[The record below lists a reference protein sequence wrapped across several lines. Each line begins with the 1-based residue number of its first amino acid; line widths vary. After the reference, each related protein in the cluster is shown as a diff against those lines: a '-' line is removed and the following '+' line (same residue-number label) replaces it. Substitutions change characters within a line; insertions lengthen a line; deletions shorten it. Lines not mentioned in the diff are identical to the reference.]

1 MILTYIMFAVA
12 LSLSAVAA
20 YYSIVGLAA
29 IFSAATIP
37 IIIMGSMLEAA
48 KLTTTL
54 WLHEYWSR
62 SRWIMKLYLV
72 PAVVALMFL
81 TSMGIFGF
89 LSKAHLD
96 QAVPT
101 GDVAAQVSLIDEKIR
116 IQREYIQTERDN
128 IAAARNTLSQLD
140 AQVNER
146 LSRGTTE
153 NSAERSV
160 QIRGQQRTERRAVQ
174 RDIDES
180 QKRIEA
186 INAEIARLNEQR
198 APIAADLRKVEAEV
212 GPIKYI
218 AALIYGD
225 NPDSNLLERAV
236 RWVTILLVAV
246 FDPLAIMMLLAAT
259 ESLKWH
265 RQSRMAPVP
274 ETVVAEPEPEPAPE
288 PEVAPLEP
296 DRPTVPA
303 VFYIN
308 DDLIRPLADPPAESA
323 AQTEPE
329 SQTARPAVVEA
340 VPTDHTRDVEDDE
353 DAMGTHPV
361 IKQVKALWKADH
373 PKATLKEQRRLVEE
387 GKIAGLPWM
396 EYLDDPRI
404 RRDVTFGNYF
414 PTQALKGDMFLATN
428 GMPTQLFKFNGD
440 RWIQVD
446 KNQTDS
452 YTYNPAYIDF
462 LIERLSSGQYDP
474 DLLTESEKSKIEAK
488 LRPEGK

>member
-1 MILTYIMFAVA
+1 MLLTYIMFLVA

-48 KLTTTL
+48 KLSVTV
-54 WLHEYWSR
+54 WLHEYWDQCR
-62 SRWIMKLYLV
+62 LAMKGYLV

-101 GDVAAQVSLIDEKIR
+101 GEVATQVAMLDEKIK
-116 IQREYIQTERDN
+116 IQREYLQTERDN
-128 IAAARNTLSQLD
+128 ITAARTTLSQLD
-140 AQVNER
+140 SQVNER

-153 NSAERSV
+153 ASAERSV
-160 QIRGQQRTERRAVQ
+160 QIRAQQQRERRALQ
-174 RDIDES
+174 NDISDA
-180 QKRIEA
+180 QKRIET

-225 NPDSNLLERAV
+225 NPDANLLERAV

-259 ESLKWH
+259 ESLKWE
-265 RQSRMAPVP
+265 RQRRQQLAPTHVLPDSEP
-274 ETVVAEPEPEPAPE
+274 EPIVEPEPPAEPEPPPQDAQP
-288 PEVAPLEP
+288 PGPSML
-296 DRPTVPA
+296 
-303 VFYIN
+303 YIN
-308 DDLIRPLADPPAESA
+308 DDIIR
-323 AQTEPE
+323 EP
-329 SQTARPAVVEA
+329 QPKKPEA
-340 VPTDHTRDVEDDE
+340 VTAVPSDSTRDLEDDE

-361 IKQVKALWKADH
+361 IKQVKALWKAEH

-387 GKIAGLPWM
+387 GKIPSLPWM
-396 EYLDDPRI
+396 DYLEDPRVK
-404 RRDVTFGNYF
+404 RDVAFGNLF
-414 PTQALKGDMFLATN
+414 PSQALKGDMFMATN

-440 RWIQVD
+440 RWIPVD

-462 LIERLSSGQYDP
+462 LIEKLSSGQYDA
-474 DLLTESEKSKIEAK
+474 DLLTDSERERIEAK
-488 LRPEGK
+488 LRREDK

>member
-1 MILTYIMFAVA
+1 MLLTYIMFLVA

-48 KLTTTL
+48 KLSVTV
-54 WLHEYWSR
+54 WLHEYWDQCR
-62 SRWIMKLYLV
+62 LAMKGYLV

-101 GDVAAQVSLIDEKIR
+101 GEVATQVAMLDEKIK
-116 IQREYIQTERDN
+116 IQREYLQTERDN
-128 IAAARNTLSQLD
+128 ITAARTTLSQLD
-140 AQVNER
+140 SQVNER

-153 NSAERSV
+153 ASAERSV
-160 QIRGQQRTERRAVQ
+160 QIRAQQQRERRALQ
-174 RDIDES
+174 NDISDA
-180 QKRIEA
+180 QKRIET

-225 NPDSNLLERAV
+225 NPDANLLERAV

-259 ESLKWH
+259 ESLKWE
-265 RQSRMAPVP
+265 RQRRQQLAPTHVLPDP
-274 ETVVAEPEPEPAPE
+274 EPEPITEPEPLTEPEPEPPPQDAQP
-288 PEVAPLEP
+288 PGPSML
-296 DRPTVPA
+296 
-303 VFYIN
+303 YIN
-308 DDLIRPLADPPAESA
+308 DDIIR
-323 AQTEPE
+323 EPQPKKPE
-329 SQTARPAVVEA
+329 VVTA
-340 VPTDHTRDVEDDE
+340 VPSDSTRDLEDDE

-361 IKQVKALWKADH
+361 IKQVKALWKAEH

-387 GKIAGLPWM
+387 GKIPSLPWM
-396 EYLDDPRI
+396 DYLEDPRVK
-404 RRDVTFGNYF
+404 RDVAFGNLF
-414 PTQALKGDMFLATN
+414 PSQALKGDMFMATN

-440 RWIQVD
+440 RWIPVD

-462 LIERLSSGQYDP
+462 LIEKLSSGQYDA
-474 DLLTESEKSKIEAK
+474 DLLTDSERERIEAK
-488 LRPEGK
+488 LRREDK

>member
-1 MILTYIMFAVA
+1 MLLTYIMFLVA

-48 KLTTTL
+48 KLSVTV
-54 WLHEYWSR
+54 WLHEYWDQCR
-62 SRWIMKLYLV
+62 LAMKGYLV

-101 GDVAAQVSLIDEKIR
+101 GEVATQVAMLDEKIK
-116 IQREYIQTERDN
+116 IQREYLQTERDN
-128 IAAARNTLSQLD
+128 ITAARTTLSQLD
-140 AQVNER
+140 SQVNER

-153 NSAERSV
+153 ASAERSV
-160 QIRGQQRTERRAVQ
+160 QIRAQQQRERRALQ
-174 RDIDES
+174 NDISDA
-180 QKRIEA
+180 QKRIET

-225 NPDSNLLERAV
+225 NPDANLLERAV

-259 ESLKWH
+259 ESLKWE
-265 RQSRMAPVP
+265 RQRRQQLAPTHVLP
-274 ETVVAEPEPEPAPE
+274 DSEPEPIVEPE
-288 PEVAPLEP
+288 PPPQDAQPPGPSML
-296 DRPTVPA
+296 
-303 VFYIN
+303 YIN
-308 DDLIRPLADPPAESA
+308 DDIIR
-323 AQTEPE
+323 EPQPKKPE
-329 SQTARPAVVEA
+329 VVTA
-340 VPTDHTRDVEDDE
+340 VPSDSTRDLEDDE

-361 IKQVKALWKADH
+361 IKQVKALWKAEH

-387 GKIAGLPWM
+387 GKIPSLPWM
-396 EYLDDPRI
+396 DYLEDPRVK
-404 RRDVTFGNYF
+404 RDVAFGNLF
-414 PTQALKGDMFLATN
+414 PSQALKGDMFMATN

-440 RWIQVD
+440 RWIPVD

-462 LIERLSSGQYDP
+462 LIEKLSSGQYDA
-474 DLLTESEKSKIEAK
+474 DLLTDSERERIEAK
-488 LRPEGK
+488 LRREDK

>member
-1 MILTYIMFAVA
+1 MLLTYIMFLVA

-48 KLTTTL
+48 KLSVTV
-54 WLHEYWSR
+54 WLHEYWDQCR
-62 SRWIMKLYLV
+62 LAMKGYLV

-101 GDVAAQVSLIDEKIR
+101 GEVATQVAMLDEKIK
-116 IQREYIQTERDN
+116 IQREYLQTERDN
-128 IAAARNTLSQLD
+128 ITAARTTLSQLD
-140 AQVNER
+140 SQVNER

-153 NSAERSV
+153 ASAERSV
-160 QIRGQQRTERRAVQ
+160 QIRAQQQRERRALQ
-174 RDIDES
+174 NDISDA
-180 QKRIEA
+180 QKRIET

-225 NPDSNLLERAV
+225 NPDANLLERAV

-259 ESLKWH
+259 ESLKWE
-265 RQSRMAPVP
+265 RQRRQQLAPTHVLP
-274 ETVVAEPEPEPAPE
+274 DSEPEPIVEPE
-288 PEVAPLEP
+288 PPADPEP
-296 DRPTVPA
+296 PPQDAQPPGPNML
-303 VFYIN
+303 YIN
-308 DDLIRPLADPPAESA
+308 DDIIR
-323 AQTEPE
+323 EPQPKKPE
-329 SQTARPAVVEA
+329 VVTA
-340 VPTDHTRDVEDDE
+340 VPSDSTRDLEDDE

-361 IKQVKALWKADH
+361 IKQVKALWKAEH

-387 GKIAGLPWM
+387 GKIPSLPWM
-396 EYLDDPRI
+396 DYLEDPRVK
-404 RRDVTFGNYF
+404 RDVAFGNLF
-414 PTQALKGDMFLATN
+414 PSQALKGDMFMATN

-440 RWIQVD
+440 RWIPVD

-462 LIERLSSGQYDP
+462 LIEKLSSGQYDA
-474 DLLTESEKSKIEAK
+474 DLLTDSERERIEAK
-488 LRPEGK
+488 LRREDK

>member
-1 MILTYIMFAVA
+1 MLLTYIMFIVA
-12 LSLSAVAA
+12 LSLSVVAA

-29 IFSAATIP
+29 IFSAAVIP

-48 KLTTTL
+48 KLSTTL
-54 WLHEYWSR
+54 WLHEYWDR
-62 SRWIMKLYLV
+62 CRWIMKLYLV
-72 PAVVALMFL
+72 PAVIALMFL

-128 IAAARNTLSQLD
+128 ITAARNTLSQLD

-153 NSAERSV
+153 TSAERSV
-160 QIRGQQRTERRAVQ
+160 QIRAQQQRERRAVQ
-174 RDIDES
+174 RDIEES
-180 QKRIEA
+180 QKRIET
-186 INAEIARLNEQR
+186 INGEIARLNEQR

-225 NPDSNLLERAV
+225 NPDANLLERAV

-259 ESLKWH
+259 ESLKWE
-265 RQSRMAPVP
+265 RQRRATVVDSPQPDPVP
-274 ETVVAEPEPEPAPE
+274 DPLPEPTEPPPQSPSVLFINDDIIKAPDTVINDPIEPAETKDPEPAH
-288 PEVAPLEP
+288 P
-296 DRPTVPA
+296 D
-303 VFYIN
+303 
-308 DDLIRPLADPPAESA
+308 
-323 AQTEPE
+323 
-329 SQTARPAVVEA
+329 VVEV
-340 VPTDHTRDVEDDE
+340 VPSDTTRDVEDDE

-396 EYLDDPRI
+396 DYLDDPRVK
-404 RRDVTFGNYF
+404 RDMTFGNLF
-414 PTQALKGDMFLATN
+414 PSQALKGDMFMATN

-474 DLLTESEKSKIEAK
+474 DLLTESEKARIETK
-488 LRPEGK
+488 LRPEDK

>member
-1 MILTYIMFAVA
+1 MILTYIMFVVA

-48 KLTTTL
+48 KLSTTL

-62 SRWIMKLYLV
+62 CRWIMKLYLV
-72 PAVVALMFL
+72 PAVIALMFL

-128 IAAARNTLSQLD
+128 ITAARNTLSQLD

-153 NSAERSV
+153 SSAERSV
-160 QIRGQQRTERRAVQ
+160 QIRAQQRTERRAVQ

-265 RQSRMAPVP
+265 RESKTAAVTPVP
-274 ETVVAEPEPEPAPE
+274 DSPAEPPQPETPPA
-288 PEVAPLEP
+288 EP
-296 DRPTVPA
+296 DLPNVPA
-303 VFYIN
+303 VLYIN
-308 DDLIRPLADPPAESA
+308 DDLIKPLAEPPPDL
-323 AQTEPE
+323 TPEPE
-329 SQTARPAVVEA
+329 MPSQADKPAVVVA
-340 VPTDHTRDVEDDE
+340 VPTDTTRDMEDDE

-396 EYLDDPRI
+396 DYLDDPRI

-446 KNQTDS
+446 KEQTDS

-462 LIERLSSGQYDP
+462 LIDRLSSGQYDA